1 MTRILPVT
9 GTPNSEWFC
18 AASTAEYAQQIVRG
32 EPSPCASGL
41 TPSPGQPG
49 HTRCSPEWVRETDR
63 LGSDSELTYG
73 EEMPDTEN
81 TADRACSIQ
90 ASLDVLGDRWTIL
103 IMRDAFRGVRRFDD
117 FRRDLD
123 IARPVLTERLKRLV
137 VAGVLERRL
146 YCERPPRYE
155 YRLTPM
161 GAALSP
167 TLVALMRW
175 GDEWINHDEP
185 PTVLVH
191 EACGEPLDQAFVCWH
206 CDETFTQSAI
216 ASRPGNTVTH

>member
-1 MTRILPVT
+1 M
-9 GTPNSEWFC
+9 E
-18 AASTAEYAQQIVRG
+18 G
-32 EPSPCASGL
+32 ENEPDA
-41 TPSPGQPG
+41 PG
-49 HTRCSPEWVRETDR
+49 
-63 LGSDSELTYG
+63 
-73 EEMPDTEN
+73 
-81 TADRACSIQ
+81 CSIQ

-103 IMRDAFRGVRRFDD
+103 IMRNAFRGVRRFDD

-155 YRLTPM
+155 YRLTSM

-175 GDEWINHDEP
+175 GDDWLTDDP

-191 EACGEPLDQAFVCWH
+191 EVCGEPLDQAFVCWT

-216 ASRPGNTVTH
+216 ASRPNHPPDIRNGAS